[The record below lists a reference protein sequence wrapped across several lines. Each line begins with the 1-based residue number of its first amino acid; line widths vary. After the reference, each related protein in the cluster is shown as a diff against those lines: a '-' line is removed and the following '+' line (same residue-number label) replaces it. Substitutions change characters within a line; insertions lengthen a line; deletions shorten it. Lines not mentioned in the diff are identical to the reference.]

1 MLHFSLP
8 LVNVFSRMFI
18 LQVLKEIEKH
28 SIDIYQ
34 YPECDSDEDEEFKQQ
49 DKQLKVLYQSV

>member
-1 MLHFSLP
+1 L
-8 LVNVFSRMFI
+8 

-49 DKQLKVLYQSV
+49 DKQLKVYK